1 MPSPSSNNKDLI
13 LEPGGLTEQILHYS
27 FQNSH
32 LLVLSI
38 NTQGE
43 ITFCN
48 KGLLKSLKKEQAQL
62 LGKDIFDIFEFDL
75 EEDSNLFS
83 ERSGRS
89 FEARVIR
96 QSWPTLL
103 IRFDTILQKSGG
115 EYYGLT
121 LVGENITE
129 KVSVEKALQKSNAQ
143 LKEIFDNS
151 NDLIQVFNAAGV
163 LTFVNEAWKSR
174 LGYSDQEIKKLRLK
188 DVIHPEVLRETGK
201 KLREIE
207 NGILPERFETILSSK
222 YGKKIYVTGTVNCT
236 LRGNLPTEFRA
247 VFFDISERIRA
258 ERAQSLYYKIANLT
272 IRSSNLDSLYSNVL
286 SVLQEVL
293 DVSNFTVA
301 LKNNGELEFP
311 YRIRNNEKLS
321 GTHEDD
327 TINMLL
333 AEYTFE
339 RNKPLIIYDDG
350 IQKIAET
357 KNIKLNNE
365 IPKIWMGVLIQF
377 EKTVIGVISIHST
390 EEQQTFNFKDLEL
403 LDFISSQVSLAIERK
418 WNEAKIKSQSARI
431 KAIFESSSH
440 QIWSLNKDLEFTSF
454 NQNYANALVQYYGIT
469 PELGLRMDKLS
480 SKSFKSQVKSIW
492 INKFN
497 RVFKGETINFQNS
510 IIDLEGNK
518 IWRDVFLSPI
528 FLPDGTIEEISAIA
542 NDITEKKRSD
552 VALQESEEKFR
563 NIFESFQDIYFR
575 CDLKGMIVMVSPS
588 VIEVLGQ
595 SPKALLNRPITEFF
609 KSEAYDQNLIRRLYK
624 DEKIRNFDA
633 TALSEDGKEIK
644 FLCNIRLVYQG
655 KKAVGIEGVARDITQ
670 LMNTNN
676 ELMVAKEL
684 AERSLRIKER
694 FLANMSHEI
703 RTPMNGII
711 GMIDL
716 VASTRLNKEQL
727 EYVKTIKKSSETL
740 LNILNDILDLSKIEA
755 GKMELRKEP
764 VNLAKSIEKLY
775 DLYSQEAHRNSTSL
789 YYHIDEKIPT
799 WAMLD
804 ETRLLQV
811 LSNLTSNAIKFSDA
825 KGNINIS
832 LRLKESK
839 RNKYVFR
846 GEIKDAGIGIAKE
859 NLQRLFNTFSQ
870 IDNSQKKTYAGTGL
884 GLAISKELV
893 KSMNGEIGVVSTP
906 GFGSTFWFT
915 FEADKVKDQDFA
927 QETILDDTS
936 IDRHFIEHKPVILLV
951 DDNLVNRK
959 VASQIL
965 MKAGCIVDLVD
976 SGRKAIEKV
985 KKKKYDLILMD
996 IQMPGMDGIETT
1008 EEIRKLNIPNLP
1020 PVVAM
1025 TAYSMEEDR
1034 SRFLK
1039 QGLDD
1044 YLAKPIKA
1052 ISLIEKVKDW
1062 ISFEAIAVQTEIL
1075 EDESKDLIINQNTL
1089 NQLFKYGGED
1099 LIKSVLE
1106 EFDEETDNFI
1116 SECKEMYKS
1125 SNFDGIRS
1133 HLHTI
1138 KGNAGTFGI
1147 ERLGKCAEL
1156 VEKKLKEKNYINVD
1170 KDLRKVERFFGEFK
1184 KNYKSII
1191 NS

>member
-13 LEPGGLTEQILHYS
+13 IEPGGLTEQILHYS

-38 NTQGE
+38 NTQSE

-48 KGLLKSLKKEQAQL
+48 KGLLKSLKKENAQL
-62 LGKDIFDIFEFDL
+62 IGKDVFDIFEFDL

-96 QSWPTLL
+96 QSWPALL
-103 IRFDTILQKSGG
+103 IRFDTILQKSAG

-151 NDLIQVFNAAGV
+151 NDLIQVFNASGV

-174 LGYSDQEIKKLRLK
+174 LGYNDQEIKKLRLK
-188 DVIHPEVLRETGK
+188 DVIHPEVLKATGK
-201 KLREIE
+201 KLRELE
-207 NGILPERFETILSSK
+207 HGILPERFETILLSK

-236 LRGNLPTEFRA
+236 LKGNQPTEFRA

-272 IRSSNLDSLYSNVL
+272 IRSSNLESLYSNVL
-286 SVLQEVL
+286 NVLQEVL

-301 LKNNGELEFP
+301 LKSENRLEFP
-311 YRIRNNEKLS
+311 YKIRNDHKLDQQQTGDPIDS
-321 GTHEDD
+321 
-327 TINMLL
+327 LL

-339 RNKPLIIYDDG
+339 RNKPLIIYNDG
-350 IQKIAET
+350 IAKIAET
-357 KNIKLNNE
+357 KRIQLNQQ

-377 EKTVIGVISIHST
+377 EKTVIGVISIHSYQ
-390 EEQQTFNFKDLEL
+390 EQQTFNFKDLEL
-403 LDFISSQVSLAIERK
+403 LDFIASQVSLAIERK
-418 WNEAKIKSQSARI
+418 WNEAKIKNQSARI

-440 QIWSLNKDLEFTSF
+440 QIWSLNKNLEFTSF
-454 NQNYANALVQYYGIT
+454 NQNYADALTRYYGIT
-469 PELGLRMDKLS
+469 PALGLRMDKLS
-480 SKSFKSQVKSIW
+480 SKSFNAQVKSTW
-492 INKFN
+492 ISKFD
-497 RVFKGETINFQNS
+497 RVFQGESINFQNA
-510 IIDLEGNK
+510 IVDQEGTK

-528 FLPDGTIEEISAIA
+528 YLPDGSIEEISAIA

-575 CDLKGMIVMVSPS
+575 CDLKGKIVMVSPS
-588 VIEVLGQ
+588 VMEVLGQ
-595 SPKALLNRPITEFF
+595 TPESLLQKPINDFF
-609 KSEAYDQNLIRRLYK
+609 KSEAYDHNLLRRLYK
-624 DEKIRNFDA
+624 NEKIRNFDA
-633 TALSEDGKEIK
+633 TAIAENGQEIK

-655 KKAVGIEGVARDITQ
+655 KTAIGIEGVARDITQ

-716 VASTRLNKEQL
+716 VASTKLNKEQL

-755 GKMELRKEP
+755 GKMELRKQP
-764 VNLAKSIEKLY
+764 VNLAKTIEKLY
-775 DLYSQEAHRNSTSL
+775 DLYSQEAHRNNTSL
-789 YYHIDEKIPT
+789 YYHIDDSLPT

-811 LSNLTSNAIKFSDA
+811 LSNLTSNAIKFSDG
-825 KGNINIS
+825 KGNINMSI
-832 LRLKESK
+832 RLKEEK
-839 RNKYVFR
+839 NNKYIFR
-846 GEIKDAGIGIAKE
+846 GEIKDAGIGIARE

-906 GFGSTFWFT
+906 GLGSTFWFT
-915 FEADKVKDQDFA
+915 FEADKVRDQDLTSA
-927 QETILDDTS
+927 MPTEDTA
-936 IDRHFIEHKPVILLV
+936 IARHFIEHKPHILLV

-965 MKAGCIVDLVD
+965 IKAGCIVDLVD
-976 SGRKAIEKV
+976 SGKKAIQKV
-985 KKKKYDLILMD
+985 KEKPYDLIFMD

-1008 EEIRKLNIPNLP
+1008 AAIRELALAQLP
-1020 PVVAM
+1020 PIVAM

-1052 ISLIEKVKDW
+1052 INLIEKVKDW
-1062 ISFEAIAVQTEIL
+1062 ISFDALEVQTEL
-1075 EDESKDLIINQNTL
+1075 LDDESKDLIINQNTL

-1106 EFDEETDNFI
+1106 EFDEETDNFL
-1116 SECKEMYKS
+1116 SECKEMFKN
-1125 SNFDGIRS
+1125 SNFEGIRS

-1147 ERLGKCAEL
+1147 ERLGKCAEQ
-1156 VEKKLKEKNYINVD
+1156 VERKLKEKNYLNVD
-1170 KDLRKVERFFGEFK
+1170 KDLKKIERYFGEFK

>member
-1 MPSPSSNNKDLI
+1 MSSALPNKEI
-13 LEPGGLTEQILHYS
+13 VLEPSGLTEQILHYS

-38 NTQGE
+38 NTDGE

-48 KGLLKSLKKEQAQL
+48 RGLLKSLNKSPVQL
-62 LGKDIFDIFEFDL
+62 LGKSVFDIFEFDIDDGDGFFTG
-75 EEDSNLFS
+75 DSS
-83 ERSGRS
+83 RSY
-89 FEARVIR
+89 EARVIR
-96 QSWPTLL
+96 QSWPALL
-103 IRFDTILQKSGG
+103 IRFDTILQKSSG

-129 KVSVEKALQKSNAQ
+129 KVSVAKALEKSNAQ

-151 NDLIQVFNAAGV
+151 NDLIQVFNSVGV
-163 LTFVNEAWKSR
+163 LTFVNEAWKTR
-174 LGYSDQEIKKLRLK
+174 LGYNDRDLKKLRLK
-188 DVIHPEVLRETGK
+188 DIIDPDVLKQTGK
-201 KLREIE
+201 KLRELE
-207 NGILPERFETILSSK
+207 RGILPERFETVLLSK

-236 LRGNLPTEFRA
+236 LRPNAPTEFRA

-272 IRSSNLDSLYSNVL
+272 IRSSNLESLYRNL
-286 SVLQEVL
+286 LNVLQEVL
-293 DVSNFTVA
+293 DVKNFTVA
-301 LKNNGELEFP
+301 LKTDDTLEFP
-311 YRIRNNEKLS
+311 FKIR
-321 GTHEDD
+321 EDSIED
-327 TINMLL
+327 PSSDDLINSLL

-339 RNKPLIIYDDG
+339 RDKPLIVYDDG
-350 IQKIAET
+350 IRKIAET
-357 KNIKLNNE
+357 RKIELLGSV
-365 IPKIWMGVLIQF
+365 PKIWMGVLIQF
-377 EKTVIGVISIHST
+377 EKTVIGVISIHSND
-390 EEQQTFNFKDLEL
+390 EQQSFNFKDLEL

-418 WNEAKIKSQSARI
+418 WNEAKINSQGARI

-440 QIWSLNKDLEFTSF
+440 QIWSLNKNLEFTSL
-454 NQNYANALVQYYGIT
+454 NQNYSDAINQYYGLE
-469 PELGLRMDKLS
+469 PSLGMRLDKVK
-480 SKSFKSQVKSIW
+480 SKAFKSDAKTNWVS
-492 INKFN
+492 KFN
-497 RVFKGETINFQNS
+497 RVFNGETINFQNS
-510 IIDLEGNK
+510 LKDLQGFK
-518 IWRDVFLSPI
+518 IWRDVFISPI
-528 FLPDGTIEEISAIA
+528 FLPDGSIEEISVIA
-542 NDITEKKRSD
+542 NDITEKKQSE

-575 CDLKGMIVMVSPS
+575 CDLKGQIVMVSPS
-588 VIEVLGQ
+588 VEEVLGQ
-595 SPKALLNRPITEFF
+595 PADSLLGKPITDFF
-609 KSEAYDQNLIRRLYK
+609 KSEAYDHNLLRRLYK
-624 DEKIRNFDA
+624 DEKISNFDA
-633 TALSEDGKEIK
+633 TAISASGEEIQ
-644 FLCNIRLVYQG
+644 FLCNIRLVNQG
-655 KKAVGIEGVARDITQ
+655 KKTIGIEGVARDITQ
-670 LMNTNN
+670 LMDTNN
-676 ELMVAKEL
+676 ELIVAKEL
-684 AERSLRIKER
+684 AERSLKIKER

-716 VASTRLNKEQL
+716 VASTKLNKEQL
-727 EYVKTIKKSSETL
+727 EYIKTIKKSSETL

-775 DLYSQEAHRNSTSL
+775 DLYSQEAHRNNANL
-789 YYHIDEKIPT
+789 YYHIDENIPEL
-799 WAMLD
+799 AMLD

-811 LSNLTSNAIKFSDA
+811 LSNLTSNAIKFSDG
-825 KGNINIS
+825 KGHINIS
-832 LRLKESK
+832 VRLKERK
-839 RNKYVFR
+839 RNKFIFR
-846 GEIKDAGIGIAKE
+846 AAIKDAGIGIAKE

-893 KSMNGEIGVVSTP
+893 KSMNGDIGVVSTP

-915 FEADKVKDQDFA
+915 FEGGVVKEADLKAEINAEEVAITK
-927 QETILDDTS
+927 
-936 IDRHFIEHKPVILLV
+936 HFIDHKPKILLV

-965 MKAGCIVDLVD
+965 IKAGCTVDLVD
-976 SGRKAIEKV
+976 SGMKAINKI
-985 KKKKYDLILMD
+985 KDKKYDLIFMD

-1008 EEIRKLNIPNLP
+1008 ARIRALGTTELP
-1020 PVVAM
+1020 PIVAM

-1062 ISFEAIAVQTEIL
+1062 ISFEAKSVQTEIL
-1075 EDESKDLIINQNTL
+1075 DEQSKDLIINQNTL

-1099 LIKSVLE
+1099 LIRSVLE
-1106 EFDEETDNFI
+1106 EFDEETNGFI
-1116 SECKEMYKS
+1116 KECKEMFK
-1125 SNFDGIRS
+1125 NNDFEGIRS

-1147 ERLGKCAEL
+1147 ERLSKCAEQ
-1156 VEKKLKEKNYINVD
+1156 VEKKLKEKNYIHVK
-1170 KDLRKVERFFGEFK
+1170 KDLRKVERFFGEFQ

>member
-1 MPSPSSNNKDLI
+1 MPSPSSNNKDLTI
-13 LEPGGLTEQILHYS
+13 ERGGLTEQILHFS

-48 KGLLKSLKKEQAQL
+48 KGLQRSLKKEPTQIV
-62 LGKDIFDIFEFDL
+62 GKDIFDIFEFDL

-89 FEARVIR
+89 FEARVVR

-151 NDLIQVFNAAGV
+151 NDLIQVFNASGV

-174 LGYSDQEIKKLRLK
+174 LGYNDQEIKKLKLK
-188 DVIHPEVLRETGK
+188 DVIHPDVLKATGK

-207 NGILPERFETILSSK
+207 NGILPERFETILLSK
-222 YGKKIYVTGTVNCT
+222 YGKKIYVTGTINCT
-236 LRGNLPTEFRA
+236 LKGSLPTEFRA

-272 IRSSNLDSLYSNVL
+272 IRSSNLESLYSNVL
-286 SVLQEVL
+286 NVLQEVL
-293 DVSNFTVA
+293 EVNNFTVA
-301 LKNNGELEFP
+301 LKTNDKLEFP
-311 YRIRNNEKLS
+311 YKIRDNKKLVHEQ
-321 GTHEDD
+321 HEDSFD
-327 TINMLL
+327 QLL

-350 IQKIAET
+350 IGKIAET
-357 KNIKLNNE
+357 KNIKLDGPV
-365 IPKIWMGVLIQF
+365 PKIWMGVLIQF
-377 EKTVIGVISIHST
+377 EKTVIGVISIHSND
-390 EEQQTFNFKDLEL
+390 EQQTFNFKDLEL

-418 WNEAKIKSQSARI
+418 WNEAKIKNQSARI

-440 QIWSLNKDLEFTSF
+440 QVWSLNKKLEFTSF
-454 NQNYANALVQYYGIT
+454 NQNYSNALVQYYGIK

-480 SKSFKSQVKSIW
+480 SKSFNSHVKSTW
-492 INKFN
+492 IKKFD
-497 RVFKGETINFQNS
+497 RVFKGETINFQNA
-510 IIDLEGNK
+510 ITDQQGNK

-528 FLPDGTIEEISAIA
+528 FLPDGSIEEISAIA

-588 VIEVLGQ
+588 VSEVLGQ
-595 SPKALLNRPITEFF
+595 EPEALLNQPITDFF
-609 KSEAYDQNLIRRLYK
+609 KSEAYDHNLLRRLYK

-633 TALSEDGKEIK
+633 TALSSDGEEIK
-644 FLCNIRLVYQG
+644 FLCNIRLVYKG
-655 KKAVGIEGVARDITQ
+655 KNPVGIEGVARDITQ

-716 VASTRLNKEQL
+716 VASTKLNREQL

-775 DLYSQEAHRNSTSL
+775 DLYSQEAHRNNTSL
-789 YYHIDEKIPT
+789 YYHIDENLPT

-811 LSNLTSNAIKFSDA
+811 LSNLTSNAIKFSDG

-832 LRLKESK
+832 IRLKEDK

-915 FEADKVKDQDFA
+915 FEADKVKDQDLSKDTPI
-927 QETILDDTS
+927 EDTTIG
-936 IDRHFIEHKPVILLV
+936 RHFIEHKPLILLV

-965 MKAGCIVDLVD
+965 IKAGCIVDLVE
-976 SGRKAIEKV
+976 SGAKAIQNV
-985 KKKKYDLILMD
+985 KKKKYDLIFMD

-1008 EEIRKLNIPNLP
+1008 EEIRKLGLLHLP
-1020 PVVAM
+1020 PIVAM

-1062 ISFEAIAVQTEIL
+1062 ISFEAINVQTEIL
-1075 EDESKDLIINQNTL
+1075 DDESKDLIINQNTL

-1106 EFDEETDNFI
+1106 EFDDETDNFI
-1116 SECKEMYKS
+1116 SECKEMFKN
-1125 SNFDGIRS
+1125 SNFEGIRS

-1147 ERLGKCAEL
+1147 ERLGKCAEQ

-1170 KDLRKVERFFGEFK
+1170 KDLRKVEKFFGEFK